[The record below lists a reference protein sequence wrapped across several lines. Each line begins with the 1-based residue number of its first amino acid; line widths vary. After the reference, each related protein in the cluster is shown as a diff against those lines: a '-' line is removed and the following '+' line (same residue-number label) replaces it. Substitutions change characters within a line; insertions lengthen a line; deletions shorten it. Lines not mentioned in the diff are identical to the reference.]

1 MLPFNV
7 GTVLQVTLKVFLKPR
22 RDNIEGDRK
31 LEDWEIGESVNSEN
45 MEIRKTGKSENM
57 EIGEFGK
64 LRSWVNWGLAKIRK
78 S

>member
-7 GTVLQVTLKVFLKPR
+7 GTVLQVTLKVFLKPGL
-22 RDNIEGDRK
+22 DNIEGDRK
-31 LEDWEIGESVNSEN
+31 LEDWEIGKSVNSEN